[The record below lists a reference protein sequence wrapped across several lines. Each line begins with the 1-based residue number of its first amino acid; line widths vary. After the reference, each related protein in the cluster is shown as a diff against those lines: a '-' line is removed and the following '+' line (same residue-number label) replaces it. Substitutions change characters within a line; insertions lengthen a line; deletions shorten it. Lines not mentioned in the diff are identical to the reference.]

1 MRARASKKLQKVIR
15 MDEIPTLKVDAA
27 DYIDLIDW
35 QSCEL
40 IEPPLIKD
48 ITVTDL
54 SSSIAVTAQLSPF
67 LVFVPHL
74 GRREVCQSNNNHRH
88 WLVEQYPETD
98 LFRRVS
104 LLYTSCL

>member
-54 SSSIAVTAQLSPF
+54 EKLIHSGDSP
-67 LVFVPHL
+67 V
-74 GRREVCQSNNNHRH
+74 
-88 WLVEQYPETD
+88 
-98 LFRRVS
+98 VS
-104 LLYTSCL
+104 FPRFCATLRP